1 MQSEENFF
9 FAFSDKSKTR
19 KGRVEATD
27 GQTLHLIKTLTS
39 MKENHNS
46 ASAQKQDQNEDE
58 RLSNPYFADELL
70 FEKAKKA
77 YLEDGKGGWDEA
89 V

>member
-1 MQSEENFF
+1 
-9 FAFSDKSKTR
+9 
-19 KGRVEATD
+19 
-27 GQTLHLIKTLTS
+27 